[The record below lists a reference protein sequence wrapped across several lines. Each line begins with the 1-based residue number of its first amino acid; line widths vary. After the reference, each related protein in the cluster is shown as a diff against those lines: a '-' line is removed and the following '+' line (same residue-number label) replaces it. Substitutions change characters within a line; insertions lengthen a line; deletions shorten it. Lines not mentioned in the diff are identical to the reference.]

1 MTMLQH
7 GLVPSTGG
15 YQIERS
21 LRFNSADSA
30 YLSRTPGSAGNRKT
44 WTVSFW
50 LKKSIIETRT
60 GVCGNPDASGLNG
73 TYIEFNTSD
82 LNVGDYGTSSWN
94 WFLVT
99 YDVFRDPSAWYH
111 FVIAVDTTQA
121 TASNRVK
128 IYVNNRQITVFDSA
142 TYPSLNADTFWN
154 NNQAAAIGR
163 IGQYDGFYLNGYL
176 TDFYNIGGQQ
186 LDPSSFG
193 ENDTDTG
200 VWKPK
205 AYTGSYGTNGFKLTF
220 SDNSGTTSTTLGKDT
235 SGNGNNW
242 TPNNFSVTAGAG
254 NDSLV
259 DTPTPYGT
267 DTGAGGEVR
276 GNYATW
282 NPVASSSYATLS
294 NGNLDGS
301 GNTSADNGCL
311 IATIGNSSGKWYWE
325 ETIGTV
331 VSDYPRVGGML
342 APAANGTY
350 PGRTNNGVGYRA
362 NGLIQVNASTIA
374 TVASFT
380 TGDVIG
386 MALDVDNLTL
396 AFYKNNTLQYTATGL
411 PAGTYFPGVGQYNG
425 STSTA
430 NFGQRP
436 FAYTA
441 PSGFKAL
448 CTTNLP
454 TPTIGATS
462 STRAGKYFNTVLY
475 TGNNSTQSITGVGF
489 QPDLIWIKGRSQ
501 SNPSNNLIDAVR
513 GNTKYLFSNLTV
525 AEETVTDAVTAFNS
539 DGFSLG
545 ANATGV
551 YPYVNFGTG
560 TFVAWNWKA
569 NGSGSTNTAG
579 SITSTVSAN
588 TTAGFSIVTFTGNG
602 TAGATVGHGLGAAP
616 RMIIVKS
623 RGNARNWL
631 VYHASVGATQ
641 FLQLDTT
648 IAATS
653 STTAWN
659 DTAPSSTVF
668 TLGTSSAGNESGITR
683 VAYCFAPVAGYSA
696 FGSYTGNGSMDGPFV
711 YTGFRPAFIMRKN
724 ASAGTSGDNWYMQ
737 DVRRKPYNVTDTVL
751 AANQSYDESAF
762 GATNYGID
770 ILSNGF
776 KIRDNSTYTNN
787 NGSTYI
793 YAAFAEV
800 PAKFSLAR

>member
-7 GLVPSTGG
+7 GVVPSTGG
-15 YQIERS
+15 YNIERS

-30 YLSRTPGSAGNRKT
+30 YLNRTPGSAGNRKT

-60 GVCGNPDASGLNG
+60 AVCGNPDASGLNG

-94 WFLVT
+94 WFLAT

-128 IYVNNRQITVFDSA
+128 IYVNNRQITVFDST

-154 NNQAAAIGR
+154 NNQAASIGR
-163 IGQYDGFYLNGYL
+163 LGQYDGFYLNGYL

-220 SDNSGTTSTTLGKDT
+220 SDNSGTTATTLGKDS

-259 DTPTPYGT
+259 DTPTPYGS

-276 GNYATW
+276 GNYATF
-282 NPVASSSYATLS
+282 NPLKSNSTTATFS
-294 NGNLDGS
+294 NGNLVASYPSGS
-301 GNTSADNGCL
+301 AGGVAM
-311 IATIGNSSGKWYWE
+311 ATMAVSSGKWYWE
-325 ETIGTV
+325 VLIGGTDGSTQPKLGVLSPSVLTETSVSTDVSTLGYAYSRNGTKWIVGSNTSYGSAFTTNDVIGFALDMDAGTLTCYLNNI
-331 VSDYPRVGGML
+331 SQGTLASGLTGPL
-342 APAANGTY
+342 APAMTGYNPGT
-350 PGRTNNGVGYRA
+350 A
-362 NGLIQVNASTIA
+362 I
-374 TVASFT
+374 
-380 TGDVIG
+380 
-386 MALDVDNLTL
+386 TL
-396 AFYKNNTLQYTATGL
+396 
-411 PAGTYFPGVGQYNG
+411 
-425 STSTA
+425 TA

-454 TPTIGATS
+454 TPAIGATA
-462 STRAGKYFNTVLY
+462 STRADDYFDTSLY
-475 TGNNSTQSITGVGF
+475 TGNASALTVTNSGM
-489 QPDLIWIKGRSQ
+489 QPDFLWLKRRDGGGTHHY
-501 SNPSNNLIDAVR
+501 LIDAVR
-513 GNTKYLFSNLTV
+513 GTNKLLFSSLTN
-525 AEETVTDAVTAFNS
+525 AELTDSTYLTSFNS
-539 DGFSLG
+539 NGFTLG
-545 ANATGV
+545 VGD
-551 YPYVNFGTG
+551 TG
-560 TFVAWNWKA
+560 TNANGGTYVAWNWKA

-588 TTAGFSIVTFTGNG
+588 TTSGFSIVTYTGTGAN
-602 TAGATVGHGLGAAP
+602 ATVGHGLGAVP
-616 RMIIVKS
+616 KMIIVKGRS
-623 RGNARNWL
+623 NTYGWVVWHRSIYDSNSSNYL
-631 VYHASVGATQ
+631 VLSSTAAAGADSSY
-641 FLQLDTT
+641 FTT
-648 IAATS
+648 TAPTS
-653 STTAWN
+653 S
-659 DTAPSSTVF
+659 VF
-668 TLGTSSAGNESGITR
+668 SLGTGVASNQSSQTF
-683 VAYCFAPVAGYSA
+683 VAYCFAEVAGYSR
-696 FGSYTGNGSMDGPFV
+696 FGSYTGNGSADGPMIF
-711 YTGFRPAFIMRKN
+711 TGFRPRWIMVKGSTATTNWTVIDTARDTYNACKLGLYPNLSNAESDPGAF
-724 ASAGTSGDNWYMQ
+724 
-737 DVRRKPYNVTDTVL
+737 
-751 AANQSYDESAF
+751 
-762 GATNYGID
+762 D

-776 KIRDNSTYTNN
+776 KIRHTFSDS
-787 NGSTYI
+787 NGNGNTYI
-793 YAAFAEV
+793 YAAFADH
-800 PAKFSLAR
+800 PFKYALAR